1 MPDLEEA
8 SDAESLSDARAVPAY
23 GFPAYWDESSKAA
36 MLPPD
41 ANMSSSTGA
50 FAVLLTAPLSEQPEQ
65 PGRIVKM
72 PGGALPNPQV
82 AGAQQAGMPAS
93 AGDAGY
99 LLLGLGLASW
109 MEFYTYDGVNL
120 VLPDMAGTFAVSQ
133 DQASWI
139 LTTYI
144 SALLFGVPLSIWMA
158 AHVGYLRYIVASAG
172 VFAVA
177 SVGCALVPDFQTL
190 LVWRAIQGFAGAGL
204 TMWWRASVYMIM
216 QGPRRSGSL
225 MRISVMLYLA
235 TAVALVFCG
244 YVTDHV
250 SWRLIFLPNVVFVAF
265 AVRLL
270 VRHYPRV
277 PQPVDP
283 RAVGMD
289 TIGILLLGLAL
300 VSVQIVLSRGNI
312 GDWFGSPQIRLLA
325 WIGMIALILFVAWQL
340 SPRNAAPL
348 LHLRLVRDRNVL
360 ASMVLGLFAGVILSG
375 SIYALPEFLRNVYP
389 APLSATQTGEIM
401 CIYALT
407 AAAIRPLVTKS
418 IARCGQRKAIAFAF
432 AMLVASMFL
441 VARLMTTGTPDT
453 FYAIPL
459 VLYAFCLAPM
469 LSAIAGGTVA
479 KLPAANQLDA
489 VAIYMTVRQFG
500 ASVGVTLVTT
510 LLDLRETLH
519 SSRLFEHL
527 QTGGARTQAW
537 LTTAAQDAVERGGYT
552 VSQAQQ
558 MALKMLSET
567 AARQAATLAYAD
579 AFWFMAA
586 IGVVALCCVPL
597 MSPTSVVKK

>member
-1 MPDLEEA
+1 MP
-8 SDAESLSDARAVPAY
+8 S
-23 GFPAYWDESSKAA
+23 
-36 MLPPD
+36 
-41 ANMSSSTGA
+41 
-50 FAVLLTAPLSEQPEQ
+50 
-65 PGRIVKM
+65 
-72 PGGALPNPQV
+72 GALPNPQV
-82 AGAQQAGMPAS
+82 AGAQQAGTPAS
-93 AGDAGY
+93 AGDARY

-250 SWRLIFLPNVVFVAF
+250 SWRLIFLPNVVFVVF

-401 CIYALT
+401 CVYALT

-418 IARCGQRKAIAFAF
+418 IARFGQRKAIAFAF

-597 MSPTSVVKK
+597 MSPTPVVKK

>member
-1 MPDLEEA
+1 
-8 SDAESLSDARAVPAY
+8 
-23 GFPAYWDESSKAA
+23 
-36 MLPPD
+36 
-41 ANMSSSTGA
+41 
-50 FAVLLTAPLSEQPEQ
+50 
-65 PGRIVKM
+65 
-72 PGGALPNPQV
+72 
-82 AGAQQAGMPAS
+82 
-93 AGDAGY
+93 
-99 LLLGLGLASW
+99 
-109 MEFYTYDGVNL
+109 
-120 VLPDMAGTFAVSQ
+120 
-133 DQASWI
+133 
-139 LTTYI
+139 
-144 SALLFGVPLSIWMA
+144 
-158 AHVGYLRYIVASAG
+158 
-172 VFAVA
+172 
-177 SVGCALVPDFQTL
+177 
-190 LVWRAIQGFAGAGL
+190 
-204 TMWWRASVYMIM
+204 MWWRASVYMIM
-216 QGPRRSGSL
+216 QGPQRSESL

-250 SWRLIFLPNVVFVAF
+250 SWRLIFLPNVVLVVL

-277 PQPVDP
+277 PQPADP
-283 RAVGMD
+283 RAVGVD
-289 TIGILLLGLAL
+289 TVGILLLGVAL

-312 GDWFGSPQIRLLA
+312 DDWFGSFEIRLLA
-325 WIGMIALILFVAWQL
+325 WIGMIALILFVVWQL

-348 LHLRLVRDRNVL
+348 LHLKLVRDRNVL

-389 APLSATQTGEIM
+389 TPLSATQTGEIM
-401 CIYALT
+401 CVYAVT

-418 IARCGQRKAIAFAF
+418 IGRFGQRKAIAFAF

-441 VARLMTTGTPDT
+441 IARLMTTGTPDT

-469 LSAIAGGTVA
+469 LSAIAGGTVS

-500 ASVGVTLVTT
+500 ASLGVTLVTT

-527 QTGGARTQAW
+527 QLGGARTQAW
-537 LTTAAQDAVERGGYT
+537 ITTAAQDAIGRGGYT
-552 VSQAQQ
+552 MAQAQQ

-586 IGVVALCCVPL
+586 IGVVALCFVPL
-597 MSPTSVVKK
+597 MSPTPVVKK